1 MRSLGLDGTENGTH
15 LEEVF
20 AQMIGNHHP
29 QRRELAHTSS
39 TNFECNV
46 EKTESHQPHRVGV
59 LLIVRVQ
66 E

>member
-1 MRSLGLDGTENGTH
+1 
-15 LEEVF
+15 
-20 AQMIGNHHP
+20 MIGNHHP